1 MPTLALDFLAYAA
14 ERTERA
20 LERALPPP
28 GQLPAQL
35 HQAMRYSVL
44 GGGKRLRPALVYAA
58 GTALGAAPEVLDLPA
73 AAVEIIHAYSLIHD
87 DLPAMDND
95 ELRRGKPTCHIAFG
109 EAEAILAGD
118 ALQAL
123 AFEVL
128 ASESGD
134 WPAPAQLAMLRL
146 LASACGSRGMAG
158 GQAIDL
164 AAVGQALTLP
174 ELERMH
180 RYKTGELIRAS
191 VLLGALA
198 AGCLPDGEDYALL
211 DRYGQE
217 LGFAF
222 QIHDDILDVLG
233 TTETLG
239 KPQGSDL
246 ARGKPT
252 YPALVGIDESRR
264 LAQWH
269 LDAAIDALSRFDQRA
284 SNLHDLAHYVVQ
296 RQS

>member
-1 MPTLALDFLAYAA
+1 MTSLALTFLTQSAA
-14 ERTERA
+14 RAELA
-20 LERALPPP
+20 LERALPTPD
-28 GQLPAQL
+28 QLPQQL
-35 HQAMRYSVL
+35 HAAMRYSVL
-44 GGGKRLRPALVYAA
+44 GGGKRLRPTLVYAA
-58 GTALGAAPEVLDLPA
+58 AAALGADDAELDLPA

-87 DLPAMDND
+87 DLPAMDDD

-128 ASESGD
+128 ARD
-134 WPAPAQLAMLRL
+134 CHWPPRAQLAMLRL
-146 LASACGSRGMAG
+146 LANACGSLGMAG

-164 AAVGQALTLP
+164 AAVRQELSL
-174 ELERMH
+174 EQLERMH
-180 RYKTGELIRAS
+180 RYKTGALIRAS

-198 AGCLPDGEDYALL
+198 AGCEESSAPFAALA
-211 DRYGQE
+211 RYGHE

-222 QIHDDILDVLG
+222 QIQDDVLG
-233 TTETLG
+233 ETEVIG
-239 KPQGSDL
+239 KPQGSDS

-264 LAQWH
+264 LA
-269 LDAAIDALSRFDQRA
+269 S
-284 SNLHDLAHYVVQ
+284 LHRDLAIEALAGFDHRADVLRALACYVVD
-296 RQS
+296 RES

>member
-1 MPTLALDFLAYAA
+1 MSSLALSFLATAA
-14 ERTERA
+14 VRAERA
-20 LERALPPP
+20 LAQALPPAE
-28 GQLPAQL
+28 QLPQKL

-58 GTALGAAPEVLDLPA
+58 GAALGSEDTWLDVPA

-87 DLPAMDND
+87 DLPAMDDD

-123 AFEVL
+123 AFEIL
-128 ASESGD
+128 ARD
-134 WPAPAQLAMLRL
+134 TQLPASAQLLMLRL
-146 LASACGSRGMAG
+146 LARACGSLGMAG

-164 AAVGQALTLP
+164 AAVGQRLTLS

-198 AGCLPDGEDYALL
+198 AGCAEDSPSYAAL
-211 DRYGQE
+211 DLYGRE

-222 QIHDDILDVLG
+222 QIHDDVLDVLG
-233 TTETLG
+233 TTEVLG
-239 KPQGSDL
+239 KPQGSDS

-252 YPALVGIDESRR
+252 YPALLGIAESRR
-264 LAQWH
+264 LAQVH
-269 LDAAIDALSRFDQRA
+269 RHSAIAALAEFDGRA
-284 SNLHDLAHYVVQ
+284 DVLRDLARYVVE
-296 RQS
+296 RDN

>member
-1 MPTLALDFLAYAA
+1 MLARAFLELSAARAELALEA
-14 ERTERA
+14 
-20 LERALPPP
+20 ALPPAT
-28 GQLPAQL
+28 QLPERL

-44 GGGKRLRPALVYAA
+44 GGGKRLRPTLVYAA
-58 GTALGAAPEVLDLPA
+58 GQALGTGVEQLDAPA

-87 DLPAMDND
+87 DLPAMDD
-95 ELRRGKPTCHIAFG
+95 DALRRGKPTCHIAFG

-128 ASESGD
+128 ARESC
-134 WPAPAQLAMLRL
+134 WQPAAQLAMLRL
-146 LASACGSRGMAG
+146 LASACGSLGMAG

-164 AAVGQALTLP
+164 AAVGQQLTLA

-180 RYKTGELIRAS
+180 RYKTGALIRAS

-198 AGCLPDGEDYALL
+198 AGCAEGSAAYAAL

-217 LGFAF
+217 IGFAF
-222 QIHDDILDVLG
+222 QVQDDVLDVLG
-233 TTETLG
+233 DTAVIG
-239 KPQGSDL
+239 KPQGSDS

-252 YPALVGIDESRR
+252 YPALVGIEESRR
-264 LAQWH
+264 LARVHMQH
-269 LDAAIDALSRFDQRA
+269 AVDALAGFDARA
-284 SNLHDLAHYVVQ
+284 DVLRDLARYVVE
-296 RQS
+296 RES

>member
-1 MPTLALDFLAYAA
+1 MPFPVLDYLAEAA
-14 ERTERA
+14 ERAERA
-20 LERALPPP
+20 LEASLPAAE
-28 GQLPAQL
+28 QLPERL

-58 GTALGAAPEVLDLPA
+58 GKALGAPPALLDPPA

-128 ASESGD
+128 ASASGL
-134 WPAPAQLAMLRL
+134 WPATAQLAMLRL

-164 AAVGQALTLP
+164 AAVGQTLTLP

-180 RYKTGELIRAS
+180 RCKTGELIRAS

-198 AGCLPDGEDYALL
+198 AGCAEDSEQYAAL
-211 DRYGQE
+211 DRYGRE

-264 LAQWH
+264 LTQRH
-269 LDAAIDALSRFDQRA
+269 LTAAIGALSEFDQKADTLRG
-284 SNLHDLAHYVVQ
+284 LAHYVAE
-296 RQS
+296 RES

>member
-1 MPTLALDFLAYAA
+1 MTSLALDFLMQSAA
-14 ERTERA
+14 RA
-20 LERALPPP
+20 EQALDRALPAPDL
-28 GQLPAQL
+28 LPQQL
-35 HQAMRYSVL
+35 HAAMRYSVL
-44 GGGKRLRPALVYAA
+44 GGGKRLRPTLVYAA
-58 GTALGAAPEVLDLPA
+58 AAALGADDAELDLPA

-87 DLPAMDND
+87 DLPAMDDD

-109 EAEAILAGD
+109 EAAAILAGD

-128 ASESGD
+128 ARESH
-134 WPAPAQLAMLRL
+134 WPAASQLAMLRL
-146 LASACGSRGMAG
+146 LAGACGSLGMAG

-164 AAVGQALTLP
+164 AAVGQRLTLE

-180 RYKTGELIRAS
+180 RYKTGALIRAS

-198 AGCLPDGEDYALL
+198 AGCSENSAEFAALA
-211 DRYGQE
+211 RYGHE

-222 QIHDDILDVLG
+222 QIHDDVLDVLG
-233 TTETLG
+233 DTEVIG
-239 KPQGSDL
+239 KPQGSDS

-264 LAQWH
+264 LAGLH
-269 LDAAIDALSRFDQRA
+269 RDLAIDALAGFDQRA
-284 SNLHDLAHYVVQ
+284 DVLRALARYVVD
-296 RQS
+296 RES